1 MASVE
6 RYLSRYSYGKTI
18 FKDFD
23 FKKTRDALKAKQKEL
38 KRHGLGKRPKATT
51 ALTDDEIEILFDKKL
66 LGLSSP
72 QALLNTVWLNNM
84 IHFGLRGCKEQ
95 KELRWGD
102 VILKTD
108 SGDKEY
114 LEYFERQTKT
124 RTGEDPRNQRPI
136 KPRMYANNDA
146 ISVDRD
152 PVHVYKMYKETR
164 PPSMLEPD
172 SSFYLSVNYFK
183 TETHSSVEGKNWF
196 KAQPM
201 GVNKLN
207 NIMKDM
213 IQAAG
218 ISGKTNHSGRKT
230 LVQKLQDSGVSPNQI
245 IQITGHKNVQSV
257 NNYSSLR
264 EKQMESISRIL
275 SSTTKAATNVAQTEN
290 NLTAQPLAEHRIAS
304 TSTTSST
311 LDVNSFNEN
320 RLQTMFHGN
329 YIVEASLTLT

>member
-1 MASVE
+1 
-6 RYLSRYSYGKTI
+6 
-18 FKDFD
+18 
-23 FKKTRDALKAKQKEL
+23 
-38 KRHGLGKRPKATT
+38 
-51 ALTDDEIEILFDKKL
+51 
-66 LGLSSP
+66 
-72 QALLNTVWLNNM
+72 M
-84 IHFGLRGCKEQ
+84 IHFGLHGCKKQ
-95 KELRWGD
+95 KELHWGD
-102 VILKTD
+102 IVLKTTSD
-108 SGDKEY
+108 GKEY

-124 RTGEDPRNQRPI
+124 RTVEDPRNQRPI

-146 ISVDRD
+146 ISIDRD
-152 PVHVYKMYKETR
+152 PVHVYKMYKGKR

-172 SSFYLSVNYFK
+172 SSFYLAVNYFK

-201 GVNKLN
+201 GVNKSN

-213 IQAAG
+213 TQAVG
-218 ISGKTNHSGRKT
+218 ISGKTNHSGRKI
-230 LVQKLQDSGVSPNQI
+230 LVQKLQDSAVPPNQI
-245 IQITGHKNVQSV
+245 IQITGHKKLQSV

-290 NLTAQPLAEHRIAS
+290 NLTAQPLAEYRIAS

-311 LDVNSFNEN
+311 LDVNSFNEKN

-329 YIVEASLTLT
+329 HITGGVFNINLAPAKNEVKSPEVGPKRKKRRLIIKSDSSQESTT

>member
-1 MASVE
+1 
-6 RYLSRYSYGKTI
+6 
-18 FKDFD
+18 
-23 FKKTRDALKAKQKEL
+23 
-38 KRHGLGKRPKATT
+38 
-51 ALTDDEIEILFDKKL
+51 
-66 LGLSSP
+66 
-72 QALLNTVWLNNM
+72 M
-84 IHFGLRGCKEQ
+84 IHFGLHGCKKQ
-95 KELRWGD
+95 KELHWGD
-102 VILKTD
+102 IALKTTSD
-108 SGDKEY
+108 CDGKEY

-146 ISVDRD
+146 ISIDRD
-152 PVHVYKMYKETR
+152 PVHVYKMYKGKR
-164 PPSMLEPD
+164 PPSMLESD
-172 SSFYLSVNYFK
+172 SNFYLAVNYFK

-201 GVNKLN
+201 GVNKFS

-213 IQAAG
+213 TQAVG
-218 ISGKTNHSGRKT
+218 ISGKTNHSGRKI
-230 LVQKLQDSGVSPNQI
+230 LVQKLQDSGVPPNQI
-245 IQITGHKNVQSV
+245 IQITGHKKLQSV

-290 NLTAQPLAEHRIAS
+290 NLTAQPLAEYRIAS

-329 YIVEASLTLT
+329 YITGGVFNINLAPAKNEVKSPEVCPKRKKRRLIIKSDSSQESTT